1 MTVSP
6 SRSFNAVPTSCW
18 QRASLRMSPCRAKA
32 LRFLAWLAWAADEEA
47 VLVFNLPLAPL
58 AQGESPL
65 CNELLDL
72 SRMLAD
78 TKLRAALIGGDP
90 AAVQVLGSISA
101 IRNQVQ
107 RFGGNAGSLLVRHAA
122 GSVSQCQSGCLI
134 LPKGAWVKEIRSSD
148 REGARPRLGGVAACP
163 RSFPRCPKNPRGVTA
178 SAPLGAWRP
187 SVLPISPATVHQLSR
202 DNRTFCTTAVNLSRV
217 APAKQVVRVIFER

>member
-1 MTVSP
+1 M
-6 SRSFNAVPTSCW
+6 
-18 QRASLRMSPCRAKA
+18 RAARFAMAILSTGLLWGAGPA
-32 LRFLAWLAWAADEEA
+32 LAADEEA
-47 VLVFNLPLAPL
+47 VLVFNLPPAPL

-65 CNELLDL
+65 CNESLDL

-90 AAVQVLGSISA
+90 TAVQVLGSISA
-101 IRNQVQ
+101 IQNQVQ
-107 RFGGNAGSLLVRHAA
+107 RFGGDAGRLLVRRAA
-122 GSVSQCQSGCLI
+122 GSVSQCQSGCLV

-148 REGARPRLGGVAACP
+148 RSGGDQGLVESLPAFDPSRGDPRTPEGDRLRSSWGV
-163 RSFPRCPKNPRGVTA
+163 STIG
-178 SAPLGAWRP
+178 
-187 SVLPISPATVHQLSR
+187 PADLSGYSDHQLSR